1 MDRGGEEA
9 AVTKNNI
16 ITRDDIDSM
25 SRDEYH
31 RRQNE
36 QFSVFERLKDL
47 VDNLLERFGRPD
59 YLPGQRYGEY
69 QVHGDYTEY
78 PQVVVFVDNLKLLLP
93 PVVAALQGLVRQ
105 YPGWHIDLMVTTRGH
120 EDWPN
125 MGISIRANEIV
136 DDLQRQYFPKEFQD
150 LAFDGARRG
159 SVLD

>member
-1 MDRGGEEA
+1 M
-9 AVTKNNI
+9 TKNNT

-36 QFSVFERLKDL
+36 QFAVFELLEQKIEK
-47 VDNLLERFGRPD
+47 LLERFGRPD
-59 YLPGQRYGEY
+59 YLPGQPEGDF
-69 QVHGDYTEY
+69 QVHGDYSEY
-78 PQVVVFVDNLKLLLP
+78 PQVVVFVENLKLLLP
-93 PVVAALQGLVRQ
+93 SVVDAVQSLVRQ
-105 YPGWHIDLMVTTRGH
+105 YPGWHIDFMVTLRGH

-136 DDLQRQYFPKEFQD
+136 DDLHRKYFPKEFRD
-150 LAFDGARRG
+150 LAYEGARRG